1 MNFQTGRQNLSGSFK
16 GLKTEWHILR
26 EQWQD
31 KKAGEFQKNC
41 IDKLE
46 RDIHSSLKA
55 IEEIDTLFKQLQEDC
70 F

>member
-1 MNFQTGRQNLSGSFK
+1 MNFQTGRQNLAGAFK
-16 GLKTEWHILR
+16 DLKSEWHIVR

-31 KKAGEFQKNC
+31 KKAGEFQKSC
-41 IDKLE
+41 IEKLE

-55 IEEIDTLFKQLQEDC
+55 IEEMDDLFKQLREEC